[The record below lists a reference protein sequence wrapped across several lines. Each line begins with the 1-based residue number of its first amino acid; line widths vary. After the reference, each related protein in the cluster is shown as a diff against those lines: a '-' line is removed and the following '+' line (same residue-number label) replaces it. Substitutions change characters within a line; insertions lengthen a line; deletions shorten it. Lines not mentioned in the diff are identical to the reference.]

1 VDRGFEFKPY
11 ATILWR
17 NDLLDDENY
26 FKPFLEWK
34 NKVGFVV
41 TIDSTM
47 DYMFAVEDKIR
58 GLGCTHSIDSDYQ
71 VYANKEPEIY

>member
-1 VDRGFEFKPY
+1 M
-11 ATILWR
+11 
-17 NDLLDDENY
+17 
-26 FKPFLEWK
+26 
-34 NKVGFVV
+34 GFVV
-41 TIDSTM
+41 TIDSTL